1 MTAERKQ
8 HVTLKG
14 TKEGLVFRFEDTCEF
29 EELLSS
35 LRHMLEESHVQILSG
50 PIVHVYMK
58 LGKRSIT
65 EDQEEQIRDILRT
78 KGNLLIQSIE
88 SDGLKDNYSQ
98 QGKLNPIKGIVRS
111 GQILEHSGDLLFLG
125 DVNPGGSI
133 ICTGSIYILGALRGM
148 AHAGCEGEET
158 AIIAASY
165 MRPTQLRIAGIV
177 SRSPDEW
184 GIEEAHM
191 EFAYIQEGVMQINK
205 LNHLHHILP

>member
-1 MTAERKQ
+1 MTAEIKQ

-14 TKEGLVFRFEDTCEF
+14 SKEGLIFRLEDNCEF
-29 EELLSS
+29 DELLTS
-35 LRHMLEESHVQILSG
+35 LRHMLEQSHVQILSG

-58 LGKRSIT
+58 LGKRTIT
-65 EDQEEQIRDILRT
+65 EDQEEQIRDILRA

-88 SDGLKDNYSQ
+88 SDGLEDLSNQ
-98 QGKLNPIKGIVRS
+98 QKLTSIKGIVRS
-111 GQILEHSGDLLFLG
+111 GQILEHKGDLLFLG

-133 ICTGSIYILGALRGM
+133 ICTGSIYILGALRGL
-148 AHAGCEGEET
+148 AHAGCDGDKT

-191 EFAYIQEGVMQINK
+191 EFAYIQDDVMQINK
-205 LNHLHHILP
+205 LNHLHQILP